1 MNSPSDQPASAQP
14 RAGRE
19 LVIMP
24 IRQSIGSD
32 RYLRKMAIVGLCV
45 TAAAALGWG
54 AGAHMGGRQPAV
66 DPLVAEAR
74 KAENE
79 RLAQDALAAQR
90 KEAQRREAERQEIR
104 QLGEDVHAL
113 KDGLAGLQTSLGRSR
128 QAEDVKALRASVDAV
143 RQGLDATKSDMS
155 GAISQLSGK
164 LDRVDQGTAQKL
176 AKIAERLDQL
186 ERKPDPMPTG
196 SIAPQPPLRPAG
208 VGTVPMPAMQP
219 LAPQPPVKPAEAAV
233 QPPAAPPK
241 QPIPGYVLRDV
252 YQGTALV
259 QGRGGYREVRVGEPI
274 PGAGRV
280 ESIERRGR
288 RWVVVTSLGLIPQMD

>member
-19 LVIMP
+19 LVTMP

-128 QAEDVKALRASVDAV
+128 QADVVVNDPNVSREHAEIRPRGGSWVITDLGSTN
-143 RQGLDATKSDMS
+143 G
-155 GAISQLSGK
+155 SQLNGRRIDAS
-164 LDRVDQGTAQKL
+164 
-176 AKIAERLDQL
+176 E
-186 ERKPDPMPTG
+186 
-196 SIAPQPPLRPAG
+196 
-208 VGTVPMPAMQP
+208 
-219 LAPQPPVKPAEAAV
+219 
-233 QPPAAPPK
+233 
-241 QPIPGYVLRDV
+241 VLRSGDEIE
-252 YQGTALV
+252 L
-259 QGRGGYREVRVGEPI
+259 
-274 PGAGRV
+274 GA
-280 ESIERRGR
+280 
-288 RWVVVTSLGLIPQMD
+288 SLMTFTLE